1 MAGSVG
7 VISLTGGCNA
17 DNDKH
22 LSYKHRGEKRVLEGI
37 IFDYQILNLT
47 DIFFEE
53 HPENLFPEILDKR
66 KRAYNCMIFQWY
78 DNYFICIP
86 FRTEMRHSY
95 GYRFRKSRRS
105 EKHHSGLDYTKM
117 LILSDARYLSEKQA
131 VIDTDEYKEMRENI
145 NKIAKGAFNYL
156 KDYILHIKGIRL
168 LQPEEFR
175 RRYQYSAL
183 RYFDDLLKNI
193 ET

>member
-1 MAGSVG
+1 
-7 VISLTGGCNA
+7 
-17 DNDKH
+17 
-22 LSYKHRGEKRVLEGI
+22 
-37 IFDYQILNLT
+37 
-47 DIFFEE
+47 
-53 HPENLFPEILDKR
+53 
-66 KRAYNCMIFQWY
+66 
-78 DNYFICIP
+78 
-86 FRTEMRHSY
+86 
-95 GYRFRKSRRS
+95 
-105 EKHHSGLDYTKM
+105 M

-183 RYFDDLLKNI
+183 RYFDDLMKNI
-193 ET
+193 EI